1 MKANQR
7 KMATNEWYFTLNG
20 VFLEDFSAL
29 STCILSGDEVNDLER
44 DPWAGWRDWV
54 GNNKDQLL
62 WVDQSLLVPHWGK
75 ADHAPGWEALPR
87 VWSSIPWRR
96 VCWELEA
103 TAGGSIGANRVQPAS
118 KTRPTLRLSHQGESW
133 EYSWIYL
140 LGLISNTF
148 MCLNSFIG
156 TSSQPTSKTRALPT
170 QAFWSEGKSYQ
181 CSQSRLLGALRQTFI
196 KDIEIALLV
205 FGAMVAGGVFF
216 GLIEG
221 LWLAALSR

>member
-44 DPWAGWRDWV
+44 ILGQDGEIGLATTSINYFGWISLSWFHIEEKPTTPLDGRRSQECGAASLGGESAGNWR
-54 GNNKDQLL
+54 QLL
-62 WVDQSLLVPHWGK
+62 EDRSEPTESNPPPKPAQHSGFLIRGK
-75 ADHAPGWEALPR
+75 AGNTLE
-87 VWSSIPWRR
+87 SIFW
-96 VCWELEA
+96 V
-103 TAGGSIGANRVQPAS
+103 
-118 KTRPTLRLSHQGESW
+118 
-133 EYSWIYL
+133 
-140 LGLISNTF
+140 ISNTF

-196 KDIEIALLV
+196 KDIK
-205 FGAMVAGGVFF
+205 
-216 GLIEG
+216 
-221 LWLAALSR
+221 